1 MVDDFC
7 QAYATGKL
15 SPTNAWQAARYNL
28 PGLIAQESAM
38 AGGVTMDI
46 PDIPARFPRG
56 SRSCLPTENLMRRT
70 TDNGTA
76 SAFYAQQ

>member
-28 PGLIAQESAM
+28 PGLIAHESAM

-46 PDIPARFPRG
+46 PDIGEIPEGLEVLSPDREFNEEDYR
-56 SRSCLPTENLMRRT
+56 
-70 TDNGTA
+70 
-76 SAFYAQQ
+76 